1 MSEKFGS
8 IMKKYIFLLTIVIIF
23 VFYLVTGF
31 YILPKVAK
39 SKLENLASNEYN
51 LSLSI
56 GKIYLNPLN
65 FKLEVQDILLKDTT
79 NKLLELESIKT
90 EFNPLALKDKLL
102 SFEFLNIIK
111 PNVYLIKKNEIFNLP
126 IQKEN
131 NSSSKSEFDFEIKN
145 FNIQNGKFSFLDHDL
160 KNDNNI
166 TLTEL
171 NYKIQNINTQ
181 KNSIGIHT
189 FNAKSNLLKNLHF
202 KTSLNTDPITLN
214 GNLELKN
221 LNLKPVFGYFAK
233 DFKAT
238 SVFADVKMPFS
249 ISLKNQKFNLQ
260 TDRANLFLKDINL
273 SINEKSILAKNINF
287 NDINLSTSSNS
298 LSFDLEELELKDFEF
313 DNLKFANLDITKSKV
328 LLKNLKDINP
338 ILSIKEAKI
347 NEAIYDEKLN
357 FALKSAEL
365 ENLDFLLKP
374 LDVNISKIDLK
385 ELKAREN
392 EQQIL
397 NIQNVN
403 IKKADLKDK
412 NLMLDFASI
421 KNSSLWAKLLENN
434 SLDILNIYK
443 NDTNSSEKSDFMYHI
458 SSFEL
463 LNSNIF
469 LADTKHKK
477 QHNFLVN
484 LRANEINPSDDFKVN
499 LNLIAN
505 SSNLELNSTANLSK
519 SFINS
524 DYILSNL
531 NLANYQDYISD
542 FANLIIKNTN
552 INSNGNFKIN
562 SDKIELKSNLL
573 VKNLELENTKNQK
586 LIKSK
591 KIFLPQI
598 KFNNENLEIKSIDID
613 EFNANLVIDEQNQTN
628 FSNLLKDKNEK
639 NKTNLEVNLNK
650 LTLRNSLLNYEN
662 KKSKQRLNID
672 KIDANLTKQK
682 NNISKLNLR
691 AIIDKNTVFNAN
703 GDLNIKNIKEK
714 TNLQISIKNLIL
726 NKLNPTIAP
735 SLGKNIQDGTLSAAL
750 KYEIISSNLKGENL
764 LDIQSLS
771 FNKNETNTT
780 SIPIE
785 AFVAILS
792 DSNNKMQISLPI
804 DGNLNDPSFSY
815 SGIIFKAFTNLVTQ
829 SVLSPF
835 SIVGKLLN
843 IDTKGLDSV
852 DFEAG
857 KSVIEVSELAKI
869 KHYISI
875 LNQKPNLK
883 LSINGT
889 YDSKLDS
896 NAMKTSLFSKEL
908 KQVSPKNDILELYE
922 YKFGKKLEDKSR
934 AKEEIL
940 KSYDINQT
948 KLENLAKSRAN
959 SIKKELIDKGISPEK
974 IEISDTKPISSKV
987 WISSKITLK

>member
-1 MSEKFGS
+1 
-8 IMKKYIFLLTIVIIF
+8 MKKYVFLLVIVIVFI
-23 VFYLVTGF
+23 FYLVAGF
-31 YILPKVAK
+31 FILPKVAK

-51 LSLSI
+51 LSLNI

-65 FKLEVQDILLKDTT
+65 FKLEVRDILLKDKAD
-79 NKLLELESIKT
+79 KLLELESIKT
-90 EFNPLALKDKLL
+90 EFNPLALKDKLV
-102 SFEFLNIIK
+102 SFEFLDISK
-111 PNVYLIKKNEIFNLP
+111 PDVYLIKKNEILNLP
-126 IQKEN
+126 TKESS
-131 NSSSKSEFDFEIKN
+131 SSSKSEFDFEIKN
-145 FNIQNGKFSFLDHDL
+145 FNIQNGKFSFFDHDL

-166 TLTEL
+166 TLTEI

-189 FNAKSNLLKNLHF
+189 FNAKSNLSKNLHF
-202 KTSLNTDPITLN
+202 KTTLNTDPITLN

-233 DFKAT
+233 EFKAM
-238 SVFADVKMPFS
+238 SVFADIKMPFS
-249 ISLKNQKFNLQ
+249 ISLKNKKFNLQ

-273 SINEKSILAKNINF
+273 SINKKSILARNIDF
-287 NDINLSTSSNS
+287 NDINLNTSLNS
-298 LSFDLEELELKDFEF
+298 LSFDLEQLKLKDFKF
-313 DNLKFANLDITKSKV
+313 DNLKFDNLDIIKSKV

-338 ILSIKEAKI
+338 ILSIKEMKL
-347 NEAIYDEKLN
+347 NEAIYNEKLD
-357 FALKSAEL
+357 FTLKNAEL

-374 LDVNISKIDLK
+374 LDVNISKFGLK

-392 EQQIL
+392 EQEIL
-397 NIQNVN
+397 DIKNAN
-403 IKKADLKDK
+403 IKKVDIKDK
-412 NLMLDFASI
+412 NLMLDFASVE
-421 KNSSLWAKLLENN
+421 NSSLWLKLLEDN

-443 NDTNSSEKSDFMYHI
+443 NDTNSSEKSEFAYHI

-463 LNSNIF
+463 LNSSVF
-469 LADTKHKK
+469 LTDIKHKK
-477 QHNFLVN
+477 EHNFLVS
-484 LRANEINPSDDFKVN
+484 LKANEINPSDDFKVN
-499 LNLIAN
+499 LNLSAN
-505 SSNLELNSTANLSK
+505 SSNLKLSSMANLSK
-519 SFINS
+519 NFISS
-524 DYILSNL
+524 DYNLSNL
-531 NLANYQDYISD
+531 NLSNYQDYISD

-552 INSNGNFKIN
+552 INSSGNFKIN
-562 SDKIELKSNLL
+562 NDKIELKSNLL
-573 VKNLELENTKNQK
+573 IKNLELENTKNQK

-598 KFNNENLEIKSIDID
+598 QFKNENLEIKSIDID
-613 EFNANLVIDEQNQTN
+613 KINANLVIDEQNQTN
-628 FSNLLKDKNEK
+628 FSHLLKDNNKKNQ
-639 NKTNLEVNLNK
+639 TNLDVNLNQ
-650 LTLRNSLLNYEN
+650 LTLRNSSLNYEDKN
-662 KKSKQRLNID
+662 SKQKLNID

-682 NNISKLNLR
+682 NNISKLNLK
-691 AIIDKNTVFNAN
+691 AIIDKNTVFNTN

-771 FNKNETNTT
+771 FSKSETNTT

-804 DGNLNDPSFSY
+804 NGNLNDPSFSY
-815 SGIIFKAFTNLVTQ
+815 SSIIFKAFTNLVTQ

-857 KSVIEVSELAKI
+857 KSIIEVSELEKI

-889 YDSKLDS
+889 YDSNLDS
-896 NAMKTSLFSKEL
+896 NAMKISLLSKEL
-908 KQVSPKNDILELYE
+908 KQISQKDDILELYE
-922 YKFGKKLEDKSR
+922 FKFGKKLEDKAR

-974 IEISDTKPISSKV
+974 IEISNTKSTSSKV
-987 WISSKITLK
+987 WISSRITLK